1 MEKITLR
8 ITSLQNGA
16 STAKCIN
23 DLCEL
28 FDLTRCEA
36 MQIVF
41 AAKREQVQVIE
52 TKTPY
57 LPLYINE
64 VLLNNGLNATQLC

>member
-1 MEKITLR
+1 M
-8 ITSLQNGA
+8 
-16 STAKCIN
+16 
-23 DLCEL
+23 